1 MRFGSKVWLS
11 RRIETPNATMP
22 SYEEPIEIVT
32 RPNYF
37 TVMSAVGGGYVEVM
51 KHGETI
57 YDTWNIVANANVFC
71 GKIKQGDLMWVDGQ
85 EPIEEIEKENG
96 IGSSANAV
104 VNSVSEGNISLSIVL
119 KTNHNKVK

>member
-11 RRIETPNATMP
+11 RRIEIPNATMP

-57 YDTWNIVANANVFC
+57 YDTWNVVANANVFS

-85 EPIEEIEKENG
+85 EPIEEIEIENG

>member
-11 RRIETPNATMP
+11 RRIETHNATMP
-22 SYEEPIEIVT
+22 SYEEPIEIIT

-57 YDTWNIVANANVFC
+57 YDTWNVVANSNAFS

-85 EPIEEIEKENG
+85 KPIEEIEIENG
-96 IGSSANAV
+96 IGASANAV

>member
-11 RRIETPNATMP
+11 RRIEIPNATMP
-22 SYEEPIEIVT
+22 SYEEPIEIIT

-37 TVMSAVGGGYVEVM
+37 TVMSAVGGGYVEVI

-57 YDTWNIVANANVFC
+57 YDTWNVVANANAFS

-96 IGSSANAV
+96 IGASANAI

>member
-11 RRIETPNATMP
+11 RRIEAPNATMP

-37 TVMSAVGGGYVEVM
+37 TVMSAVGGGYIEVM

-57 YDTWNIVANANVFC
+57 YDTWNVVANANAFS

-119 KTNHNKVK
+119 KTNHRQVR